1 MSTPNPQPNP
11 SEQPNPNE
19 QQNLGEQPQAY
30 EQQQAY
36 QQQYGAQYQGQYQGP
51 YQGQNQQTDQGQY
64 QQPYQAQ
71 YQQQYQQQYAGYQQQ
86 YQPGYQQPYQNTYQQ
101 PYTGNQQPYQQ
112 PYQPLPHS
120 SKAIAALVLMIISLL
135 ICWLPLF
142 NIISI
147 VCAIIAIVLGKQAMQ
162 ETSRP
167 PFPRGREMAGTSV
180 ALGAYSIF
188 FAACVDVMVLI
199 MVAAS
204 LSGVDTRFTQ
214 PYSFLDTTK
223 SISAEVKTTHPAM
236 IFWTD
241 GENVGSYTM
250 QEKGKW
256 TRHFADDGNN
266 HYAVIAIADPSVIQ
280 NGSINFSLGCS
291 LKEEEH
297 EITNSRISSP
307 TNFVYCSSLTKK
319 DVPVMKRLLKKMIKT
334 YISTQI
340 PGGDSYM
347 SDDELNNLAQGLGMS
362 EGSTL
367 DETLSKIA
375 EDMITNTTSGTDS

>member
-266 HYAVIAIADPSVIQ
+266 HYAVIAIADPSAIQ

-297 EITNSRISSP
+297 EITTSRISSP
-307 TNFVYCSSLTKK
+307 TNYVYCSSLTKK